1 MYKISDFSKKT
12 GVSIET
18 LRYYD
23 KIDFFKPLYT
33 DIFSGYRYYVDSQAE
48 EMEKVQKLK
57 EVGLSLQEISDFM
70 KTKDINILLRKREE
84 FMKKVEEI
92 NMIMRD
98 KPNKYEIKE
107 ADYRKYIEINGTRRA
122 TCPAALE
129 IRDGNSYY
137 YVIYKNGDFFDDFD
151 LDKKDS
157 WLGLNNKKYY
167 LDDELMKVVLE
178 KISEVTDLIIF
189 YLLNSEEKLNNLDN
203 TVVNEIKKHYP
214 NIRIE
219 DHIQGKW
226 KFFKYTL
233 DIDDALKSISKE

>member
-12 GVSIET
+12 GISIET

-33 DIFSGYRYYVDSQAE
+33 DIFSGYRYYIESQAE
-48 EMEKVQKLK
+48 DMKKVQKLK
-57 EVGLSLQEISDFM
+57 EVGLSLQEISDFI
-70 KTKDINILLRKREE
+70 KTKDINILLSKREE

-98 KPNKYEIKE
+98 KPNKYEIRE

-157 WLGLNNKKYY
+157 WLALNNKKYY
-167 LDDELMKVVLE
+167 LDDELMKVVL
-178 KISEVTDLIIF
+178 
-189 YLLNSEEKLNNLDN
+189 
-203 TVVNEIKKHYP
+203 
-214 NIRIE
+214 
-219 DHIQGKW
+219 
-226 KFFKYTL
+226 
-233 DIDDALKSISKE
+233 

>member
-12 GVSIET
+12 GISIET
-18 LRYYD
+18 LRHYD

-33 DIFSGYRYYVDSQAE
+33 DIFSGYRYYIESQAE
-48 EMEKVQKLK
+48 DMKKVQKLK
-57 EVGLSLQEISDFM
+57 EVGLSLQEISDFI
-70 KTKDINILLRKREE
+70 KTKDINILLSKREE
-84 FMKKVEEI
+84 FLKKVEEI

-98 KPNKYEIKE
+98 KPNKYEIRE

-157 WLGLNNKKYY
+157 WLALNNKKYY

>member
-12 GVSIET
+12 GISIET

-33 DIFSGYRYYVDSQAE
+33 DIFSGYRYYIESQAE
-48 EMEKVQKLK
+48 DMKKVQKLK
-57 EVGLSLQEISDFM
+57 EVGLSLQEISDFI
-70 KTKDINILLRKREE
+70 KTKDINILLSKREE

-98 KPNKYEIKE
+98 KPNKYEIRE

-151 LDKKDS
+151 LEKKDS

-233 DIDDALKSISKE
+233 DIDDALKSISKK

>member
-1 MYKISDFSKKT
+1 M
-12 GVSIET
+12 
-18 LRYYD
+18 
-23 KIDFFKPLYT
+23 
-33 DIFSGYRYYVDSQAE
+33 
-48 EMEKVQKLK
+48 QKLK
-57 EVGLSLQEISDFM
+57 EVGLSLQEISDFI
-70 KTKDINILLRKREE
+70 KTKDINILLSKREE

-98 KPNKYEIKE
+98 KPNKYEIRE

-129 IRDGNSYY
+129 IREGNSYY

-233 DIDDALKSISKE
+233 NIDDALKSISKE

>member
-33 DIFSGYRYYVDSQAE
+33 DIFSGYRYYIESQAE
-48 EMEKVQKLK
+48 DMEKVQKLK
-57 EVGLSLQEISDFM
+57 EVGLSLQEISDFI
-70 KTKDINILLRKREE
+70 KTKDINILLSKREE

-98 KPNKYEIKE
+98 KPNKYEIRE

>member
-12 GVSIET
+12 GISIET

-33 DIFSGYRYYVDSQAE
+33 DIFSGYRYYIESQAE
-48 EMEKVQKLK
+48 DMKKVQKLK
-57 EVGLSLQEISDFM
+57 EVGLSLQEISDFI
-70 KTKDINILLRKREE
+70 KTKDINILLSKREE

-98 KPNKYEIKE
+98 KPNKYEIRE

-129 IRDGNSYY
+129 IRYGNSYY

>member
-12 GVSIET
+12 GISIET

-33 DIFSGYRYYVDSQAE
+33 DIFSGYRYYIESQAE
-48 EMEKVQKLK
+48 DMKKVQKLK
-57 EVGLSLQEISDFM
+57 EVGLSLQEISDFI
-70 KTKDINILLRKREE
+70 KTKDINILLSKRKE

-98 KPNKYEIKE
+98 KPNKYEIRE

-137 YVIYKNGDFFDDFD
+137 YVIYKNGDFFDDFN

>member
-12 GVSIET
+12 GISIET

-33 DIFSGYRYYVDSQAE
+33 DIFSGYRYYIESQAE
-48 EMEKVQKLK
+48 DMKKVQKLK
-57 EVGLSLQEISDFM
+57 EVGLSLQEISDFI
-70 KTKDINILLRKREE
+70 KTKDINILLSKREE

-98 KPNKYEIKE
+98 KPNKYEIRE

-129 IRDGNSYY
+129 IKDGNSYY
-137 YVIYKNGDFFDDFD
+137 YVIYKNGDFFDDSD

>member
-1 MYKISDFSKKT
+1 
-12 GVSIET
+12 
-18 LRYYD
+18 
-23 KIDFFKPLYT
+23 
-33 DIFSGYRYYVDSQAE
+33 
-48 EMEKVQKLK
+48 
-57 EVGLSLQEISDFM
+57 
-70 KTKDINILLRKREE
+70 
-84 FMKKVEEI
+84 
-92 NMIMRD
+92 MIMRD
-98 KPNKYEIKE
+98 KPNKYEIRE

-157 WLGLNNKKYY
+157 WLALNNKKYY

-189 YLLNSEEKLNNLDN
+189 YLINSEEKLNNLDN

>member
-1 MYKISDFSKKT
+1 MYKISYFSKKT
-12 GVSIET
+12 GISIET

-33 DIFSGYRYYVDSQAE
+33 DIFSGYRYYIESQAE
-48 EMEKVQKLK
+48 DMKKVQKLK
-57 EVGLSLQEISDFM
+57 EVGLSLQEISDFI
-70 KTKDINILLRKREE
+70 KTKDINILLSKREE

-98 KPNKYEIKE
+98 KPNKYEIRE

>member
-1 MYKISDFSKKT
+1 MYKISYFSKKT
-12 GVSIET
+12 GISIET

-33 DIFSGYRYYVDSQAE
+33 DIFSGYRYYIESQAE
-48 EMEKVQKLK
+48 DMKKVQKLK
-57 EVGLSLQEISDFM
+57 EVGLSLQEISDFI
-70 KTKDINILLRKREE
+70 KTKDINILLSKREE

-98 KPNKYEIKE
+98 KPNKYEIRE

-157 WLGLNNKKYY
+157 WLALNNKKYY

-219 DHIQGKW
+219 DHIQWKW

>member
-12 GVSIET
+12 GISIET

-33 DIFSGYRYYVDSQAE
+33 DIFSGYRYYIESQAE
-48 EMEKVQKLK
+48 DMKKVQKLK
-57 EVGLSLQEISDFM
+57 EVGLSLQEISDFI
-70 KTKDINILLRKREE
+70 KTKDINILLSKREE
-84 FMKKVEEI
+84 FMKKVDEI

-98 KPNKYEIKE
+98 KPNKYEIRE

-233 DIDDALKSISKE
+233 DIDDALKSISKK

>member
-1 MYKISDFSKKT
+1 
-12 GVSIET
+12 
-18 LRYYD
+18 
-23 KIDFFKPLYT
+23 
-33 DIFSGYRYYVDSQAE
+33 
-48 EMEKVQKLK
+48 
-57 EVGLSLQEISDFM
+57 
-70 KTKDINILLRKREE
+70 
-84 FMKKVEEI
+84 
-92 NMIMRD
+92 MIMRD
-98 KPNKYEIKE
+98 KPNKYEIRE

>member
-12 GVSIET
+12 GISIET

-33 DIFSGYRYYVDSQAE
+33 DIFSGYRYYIESQAE
-48 EMEKVQKLK
+48 DMKKVQKLK
-57 EVGLSLQEISDFM
+57 EVGLSLQEISDFI
-70 KTKDINILLRKREE
+70 KTKDINILLSKREE

-98 KPNKYEIKE
+98 KPNKYEIRE

-129 IRDGNSYY
+129 IRVGNSYY

>member
-1 MYKISDFSKKT
+1 MYKISYFSKKT
-12 GVSIET
+12 GISIET

-33 DIFSGYRYYVDSQAE
+33 DIFSGYRYYIESQAE
-48 EMEKVQKLK
+48 DMKKVQKLK
-57 EVGLSLQEISDFM
+57 EVGLSLQEISDFI
-70 KTKDINILLRKREE
+70 KTKDINILLSKRAE

-98 KPNKYEIKE
+98 KPNKYEIRE

-151 LDKKDS
+151 LYKKDS
-157 WLGLNNKKYY
+157 WLALNNKKYY

>member
-12 GVSIET
+12 GISIET

-33 DIFSGYRYYVDSQAE
+33 DIFSGYRYYIESQAE
-48 EMEKVQKLK
+48 DMKKVQKLK
-57 EVGLSLQEISDFM
+57 EVGLSLQEISDFI
-70 KTKDINILLRKREE
+70 KTKDINILLSKREE

-98 KPNKYEIKE
+98 KPNKYEIRE

-129 IRDGNSYY
+129 IRAGNSYY

-157 WLGLNNKKYY
+157 WLALNNKKYY
-167 LDDELMKVVLE
+167 LDDELMKVFLE

>member
-1 MYKISDFSKKT
+1 MYKISDFYKKT
-12 GVSIET
+12 GISIET

-33 DIFSGYRYYVDSQAE
+33 DIFSGYRYYIESQAE
-48 EMEKVQKLK
+48 DMKKVQKLK
-57 EVGLSLQEISDFM
+57 EVGLSLQEISDFI
-70 KTKDINILLRKREE
+70 KTKDINILLSKREE

-98 KPNKYEIKE
+98 KPNKYEIRE

-129 IRDGNSYY
+129 IRDRNSYY

-203 TVVNEIKKHYP
+203 TVVN
-214 NIRIE
+214 
-219 DHIQGKW
+219 
-226 KFFKYTL
+226 
-233 DIDDALKSISKE
+233 

>member
-33 DIFSGYRYYVDSQAE
+33 DIFSGYRYYVDSQTE

-157 WLGLNNKKYY
+157 WLALNNKKYY

>member
-12 GVSIET
+12 GISIET

-33 DIFSGYRYYVDSQAE
+33 DIFSGYRFYIESLAE
-48 EMEKVQKLK
+48 DMKKVQKLK
-57 EVGLSLQEISDFM
+57 EVGLSLQEISDFI
-70 KTKDINILLRKREE
+70 KTKDINILLSKREE

-98 KPNKYEIKE
+98 KPNKYEIRE

>member
-12 GVSIET
+12 GISIET

-33 DIFSGYRYYVDSQAE
+33 DIFSGYRYYIESQAE
-48 EMEKVQKLK
+48 DMKKGQKLK
-57 EVGLSLQEISDFM
+57 EVGLSLQEISDFI
-70 KTKDINILLRKREE
+70 KTKDINILLSKREE

-98 KPNKYEIKE
+98 KPNKYEIRE

>member
-1 MYKISDFSKKT
+1 MYKISVFSKKT
-12 GVSIET
+12 GISIET

-33 DIFSGYRYYVDSQAE
+33 DIFSGYRYYIESQAE
-48 EMEKVQKLK
+48 DMKKVQKLK
-57 EVGLSLQEISDFM
+57 EVGLSLQEISDFI
-70 KTKDINILLRKREE
+70 KTKDINILLSKREE

-98 KPNKYEIKE
+98 KPNKYEIRE

>member
-12 GVSIET
+12 GISIET

-33 DIFSGYRYYVDSQAE
+33 DIFSGYRYYIESQAE
-48 EMEKVQKLK
+48 DMKKVQKLK
-57 EVGLSLQEISDFM
+57 EVGLSLQEISDFI
-70 KTKDINILLRKREE
+70 KTKDINILLSKREE

-98 KPNKYEIKE
+98 KPNKYEIRE

-233 DIDDALKSISKE
+233 DIDDALKSISKK

>member
-12 GVSIET
+12 GISIET

-33 DIFSGYRYYVDSQAE
+33 DIFSGYRYYIESQAE
-48 EMEKVQKLK
+48 DMKKVQKLK
-57 EVGLSLQEISDFM
+57 EVGLSLQEISDFI
-70 KTKDINILLRKREE
+70 KTKDINILLSKREE

-98 KPNKYEIKE
+98 KPNKYEIRE
-107 ADYRKYIEINGTRRA
+107 ADYRKYIEINGTRRV

-178 KISEVTDLIIF
+178 KISEVTDFIIF

-233 DIDDALKSISKE
+233 DIDDALKSISKK